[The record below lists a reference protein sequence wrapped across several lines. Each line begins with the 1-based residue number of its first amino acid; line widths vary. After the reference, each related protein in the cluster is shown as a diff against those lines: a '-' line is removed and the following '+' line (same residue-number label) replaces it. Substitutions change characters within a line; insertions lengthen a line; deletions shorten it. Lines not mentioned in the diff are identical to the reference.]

1 MSASVKLDL
10 VLSGYTPD
18 RVGLLTYILN
28 HEFSIEESKVR
39 ELLGNVGSALSEEVE
54 LSGYNRVLVNG
65 AVDELAKVF
74 RGTQRPSVND
84 IAMVLFKVLRKIE
97 VPRSQEGTPA
107 VPHSD
112 VSGLAQYIHDNWDEF
127 SLHTDISRR
136 QKVRQPGLWRRL
148 QDVPKLNKT
157 KSGVA
162 SPQASTQAMQPPI

>member
-1 MSASVKLDL
+1 MSTSVKLDL
-10 VLSGYTPD
+10 VLSGFTPD

-28 HEFSIEESKVR
+28 HEFAIEESKVR
-39 ELLGNVGSALSEEVE
+39 ELLGSALSEEVE

-74 RGTQRPSVND
+74 HGTQRPSVND
-84 IAMVLFKVLRKIE
+84 IAMVLFKILRKIE
-97 VPRSQEGTPA
+97 VPSSQQGTPA
-107 VPHSD
+107 VPHND
-112 VSGLAQYIHDNWDEF
+112 VSGLAQYIYDNWDEF

-136 QKVRQPGLWRRL
+136 RKVRQPGLWQRL